1 MKDEESKN
9 EYDKEENGDE
19 DKKNNIKLNADVIY
33 NKKEKNEL
41 SRNKN
46 NNYNNNITDNISNTL
61 APLKTKFGYFS
72 TFNNT
77 TENDNN
83 EDKNNIISLKENPKY
98 NNFKNEE
105 EKKYDELI
113 PYKEVDIKFGED
125 NFSDKLYLD

>member
-46 NNYNNNITDNISNTL
+46 NNYNNNI
-61 APLKTKFGYFS
+61 
-72 TFNNT
+72 NN
-77 TENDNN
+77 
-83 EDKNNIISLKENPKY
+83 
-98 NNFKNEE
+98 
-105 EKKYDELI
+105 
-113 PYKEVDIKFGED
+113 
-125 NFSDKLYLD
+125 